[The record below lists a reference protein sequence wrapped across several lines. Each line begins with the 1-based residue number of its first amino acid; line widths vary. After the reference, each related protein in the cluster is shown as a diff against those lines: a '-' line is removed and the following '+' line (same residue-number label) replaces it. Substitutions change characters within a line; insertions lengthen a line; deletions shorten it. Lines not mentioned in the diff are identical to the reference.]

1 MRAAAAQMAA
11 SPTRDGNRPSK
22 KKQSYCPVLSESG
35 LRKFPGGDLREDFL
49 QAMRSLVHALL
60 LSSVFFV
67 AVPAAAQE
75 LHVPLPK
82 KSKYTPAQQLNRD
95 GVKALQKHDIEK
107 AKRLFYKAY
116 LVDPNDPFTLNN
128 LGYVAE
134 LEGDLD
140 RAQRYYDQAQA
151 NTSEAVIEKSTEK
164 ELEGKT
170 VAKVAGQF
178 VGDQMKVNQ
187 LNTEA
192 VRLLDQDRAPE
203 ADLVLQQALKIDPR
217 NPFTLN
223 NLGYAKEKEGEL
235 EEAIKDYQRAANTR
249 SGDRIVVT
257 ANKDWRGR
265 AISEVAQRNADNTG
279 VELAKAGDLDARV
292 ARLNLQGV
300 SAMNRNDRNTA
311 RADFRQA
318 YKLDPGNSFTINNMG
333 YLAELDGDKET
344 AQTYYEQA
352 QQALRSHSKVAVAT
366 RAEVEGREMR
376 HVAEESTALME
387 SSMEAQAEAKRSSGT
402 RPTLKTRENRPG
414 ADQPAT
420 PGTVY
425 TPPEFRRRQN
435 QQQTQPS
442 PQPPDQQQK
451 PPPD

>member
-1 MRAAAAQMAA
+1 
-11 SPTRDGNRPSK
+11 
-22 KKQSYCPVLSESG
+22 
-35 LRKFPGGDLREDFL
+35 
-49 QAMRSLVHALL
+49 MRSLVHALL

-151 NTSEAVIEKSTEK
+151 NTSEAIIEKSTEK
-164 ELEGKT
+164 QLEGKT

-235 EEAIKDYQRAANTR
+235 EEAIKDYQRAANTH
-249 SGDRIVVT
+249 SLDRIVVT

-344 AQTYYEQA
+344 AQSYYEQA

-387 SSMEAQAEAKRSSGT
+387 SSMEAQAEVKRSTGT
-402 RPTLKTRENRPG
+402 RPTLKTRENRPA

-442 PQPPDQQQK
+442 PQPPGQQQK